1 MAVAERPGGISLT
14 FGVGMVLIFCLN
26 CQNGG
31 TFLCFFG
38 KTKEGLKRKGRHVE
52 LHTPLSLLFC
62 LLAFRDA
69 GTTASPIHDDE
80 RFKRRLRETFTTT
93 QGTTVI
99 DRETF

>member
-52 LHTPLSLLFC
+52 LHT
-62 LLAFRDA
+62 
-69 GTTASPIHDDE
+69 
-80 RFKRRLRETFTTT
+80 TFTLVLFACVSRCRDH
-93 QGTTVI
+93 GLPHS
-99 DRETF
+99 